1 MASVKVFG
9 SPTSADVA
17 RVLACLFEKDVDFQ
31 LIRIDG
37 FKGKERKPDY
47 LKLQPSGQPLTF
59 EHGSKTLVESREI
72 CRYIAEKFADQGNKD
87 LLGKGTLERASI
99 EQWLQTEMQS
109 FDPPTSALV
118 FNLAFAQIMDLEPD
132 QQVITKSKAKLA
144 NLLDVYEQRLE
155 ETNYLAGDKFTLA
168 DLSHLPNAQY
178 LMAATKCGNLFRS
191 RKRVSNWWDRISG
204 RSSWRKVV
212 EMQEHHPSPMF

>member
-9 SPTSADVA
+9 SPTSTEVA

-31 LIRIDG
+31 LIRIDS
-37 FKGKERKPDY
+37 FKGMARKPDY
-47 LKLQPSGQPLTF
+47 LRLQPAGQALTF

-118 FNLAFAQIMDLEPD
+118 FNLAFAPILELEPD
-132 QQVITKSKAKLA
+132 QEVITKSKAKLA

-168 DLSHLPNAQY
+168 DLSHLPNTHY
-178 LMAATKCGNLFRS
+178 LIADMRCGHLFRS
-191 RKRVSNWWDRISG
+191 KKRVSNWWDKMSERP
-204 RSSWRKVV
+204 SWKKVLELQQQPPPV
-212 EMQEHHPSPMF
+212 L

>member
-9 SPTSADVA
+9 SPTSTEVA

-37 FKGKERKPDY
+37 FKGMERKPDY
-47 LKLQPSGQPLTF
+47 LKLQPSGQALTF
-59 EHGSKTLVESREI
+59 EDGNETLVESRKI

-109 FDPPTSALV
+109 FEPPTSALV
-118 FNLAFAQIMDLEPD
+118 FNLAYAPIMGIEPD
-132 QQVITKSKAKLA
+132 QEIITKSKAKLA
-144 NLLDVYEQRLE
+144 ELLDVYEQRLE

-168 DLSHLPNAQY
+168 DLSHLPNTQR
-178 LMAATKCGNLFRS
+178 LIATTRCGNLFRS
-191 RKRVSNWWDRISG
+191 RKRVSNWWDRISR

-212 EMQEHHPSPMF
+212 EMQQQPPPML